1 MFQYSEQEEENEYL
15 EVTLMN
21 SEVHSERTGRTTL
34 VSHVIVRIHTQRSY
48 EDEKQ
53 EKMV

>member
-15 EVTLMN
+15 EVTSMN

-34 VSHVIVRIHTQRSY
+34 ASHGIVRIHTQRSY

-53 EKMV
+53 EKMA